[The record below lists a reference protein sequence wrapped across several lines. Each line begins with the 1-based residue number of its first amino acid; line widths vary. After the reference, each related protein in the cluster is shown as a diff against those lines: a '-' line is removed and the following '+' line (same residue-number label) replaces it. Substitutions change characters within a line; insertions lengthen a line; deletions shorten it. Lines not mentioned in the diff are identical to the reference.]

1 MSGHG
6 VHVHAAHEHALEHQA
21 QHGPGLAQFISIF
34 TALLATF
41 GAIVG
46 FYVANTLN
54 ESMRLKNEAVLKK
67 AEASDQWNYYQAKSQ
82 KGNLAQLGGDIA
94 VGEKSARYRKEVERY
109 NKEKEEIKLKAEAL
123 DKASEQANER
133 SSHLQHPL
141 HLAELAMALLQIAI
155 ALASVTALTKKKWL
169 FGVAGVAAAG
179 GVALAAAAWFV

>member
-6 VHVHAAHEHALEHQA
+6 VHVHAAHDHELEHAA
-21 QHGPGLAQFISIF
+21 HGGDKLAQFISIF

-82 KGNLAQLGGDIA
+82 KGNLAQIAGDLTG
-94 VGEKSARYRKEVERY
+94 GEKAARYKKEVERY
-109 NKEKEEIKLKAEAL
+109 NEEKAQIKDKAEAL
-123 DKASEQANER
+123 EKKSEESNEK
-133 SSHLQHPL
+133 SAHLQHPL
-141 HLAELAMALLQIAI
+141 HYAELAMAFLQIAI

-169 FGVAGVAAAG
+169 FGVAGVAAAA
-179 GVALAAAAWFV
+179 GVVLTALAWIS